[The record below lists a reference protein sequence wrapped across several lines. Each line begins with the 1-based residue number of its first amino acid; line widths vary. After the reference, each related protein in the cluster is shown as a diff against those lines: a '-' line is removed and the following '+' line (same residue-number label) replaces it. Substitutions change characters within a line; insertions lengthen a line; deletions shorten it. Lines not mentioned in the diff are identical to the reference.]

1 MLGIVCYVTAFH
13 LRQPA
18 PYAGLDDANPRVG
31 WRTID
36 VS

>member
-18 PYAGLDDANPRVG
+18 PYAGQVNANPGVG